1 MDVSRSPEPIHSNRP
16 PYRPPIGL
24 PAAPEDRWRGPLV
37 SVLLHTAVIALLALP
52 AIIDS
57 PIFLEEQ
64 EGAGG
69 PGPAGGGGGGSGGT
83 GGALRPVEERIRYIE
98 VAPEPAL
105 VAPVETPI
113 VPPVVPPVVPPPVV
127 PPPVIPP
134 PEPVPVPPEPV
145 VEPPPPPVVPEV
157 KTDPAPPAA
166 ITPPAS
172 LVAGTGGGSGND
184 GSQGAGPGSGG
195 GVGSGIG
202 TGRGSGVGPGTGGG
216 AGNIHTPSAIQ
227 VFIPPLP
234 VPDRIKPYHIVATF
248 DVDEKGN
255 VIKFD
260 FNESKDREYNRKLRA
275 LLKEVRFRPATTL
288 DGVPIRA
295 TAVLRFDA
303 Y

>member
-1 MDVSRSPEPIHSNRP
+1 MDVSRSPDPMMSGRP

-24 PAAPEDRWRGPLV
+24 PASPEDRWRGPIV
-37 SVLLHTAVIALLALP
+37 SVLLHAAVIALLAMPVVLE
-52 AIIDS
+52 S

-83 GGALRPVEERIRYIE
+83 GGRPPDAEERIRYIE
-98 VAPEPAL
+98 IAPAPAAT
-105 VAPVETPI
+105 VPPVETPVLPPL
-113 VPPVVPPVVPPPVV
+113 VPPPVVPPPVV
-127 PPPVIPP
+127 PPP
-134 PEPVPVPPEPV
+134 EPVPVPPPEPV
-145 VEPPPPPVVPEV
+145 VETPPPVIPDV
-157 KTDPAPPAA
+157 KLDPAPL
-166 ITPPAS
+166 TPVAPPPS
-172 LVAGTGGGSGND
+172 LVIGTGGGSGND
-184 GSQGAGPGSGG
+184 GSRGAGPGSGG
-195 GVGSGIG
+195 GVGSGVG

-216 AGNIHTPSAIQ
+216 AGNIHLPSAIQ

-234 VPDRIKPYHIVATF
+234 VPDRIKPYHIVARF

-255 VIKFD
+255 VLKFE
-260 FNESKDREYNRKLRA
+260 FNESKDRDYNRKLRA
-275 LLKEVRFRPATTL
+275 LLAQVKFRPATTL